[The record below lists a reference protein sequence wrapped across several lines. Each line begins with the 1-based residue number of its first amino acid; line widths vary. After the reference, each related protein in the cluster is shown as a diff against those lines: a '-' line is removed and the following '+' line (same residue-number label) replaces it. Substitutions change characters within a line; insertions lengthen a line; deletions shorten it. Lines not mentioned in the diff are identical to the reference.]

1 LYVYKKEK
9 KMSFLI
15 TPVLNYTVHL
25 AISSVGNVISYAG
38 SGAWWLT
45 KRAIW
50 GPPPPT
56 TEELILQ
63 QQKEILKTLDKQPT
77 ADSQH
82 ELLQAMEQQISQQAQ
97 LIQVLEKRFEMIQ
110 QNNEN

>member
-1 LYVYKKEK
+1 
-9 KMSFLI
+9 MSFLV

-25 AISSVGNVISYAG
+25 AVSSVGTVISYAG

-63 QQKEILKTLDKQPT
+63 QQKEILKTLDRQPT
-77 ADSQH
+77 AEDQQA
-82 ELLQAMEQQISQQAQ
+82 LLLAMEQQITQQAQ
-97 LIQVLEKRFEMIQ
+97 IIQALEKKTDV
-110 QNNEN
+110 NNSNN